1 MNNEPSGSRVLFPDE
16 SPIFLNGV
24 TSCTT
29 LFKDM
34 EADVDVTPWHCTS
47 ANGKPQ
53 TADTGTALEKMLEWR
68 TFPRFS
74 ICMPPLEGLKK
85 VVYATAFSL
94 PENHTGRLWAIL
106 ES

>member
-29 LFKDM
+29 LFKDT
-34 EADVDVTPWHCTS
+34 EADVDLTPWHCTS

-53 TADTGTALEKMLEWR
+53 MLVQPQKKCWNGGR
-68 TFPRFS
+68 FP
-74 ICMPPLEGLKK
+74 
-85 VVYATAFSL
+85 VSL
-94 PENHTGRLWAIL
+94 SACRL
-106 ES
+106 